1 MKVLATLSIV
11 LLMMS
16 PVSSFLNST
25 PTPRMTELRRQ
36 YMDYLTIFEKKE
48 SGNSFDLF
56 VERLGL
62 VETLNREETRCRW
75 YLTQYS
81 DTEEIDKEIY
91 TKKCRYEL

>member
-1 MKVLATLSIV
+1 MKVLATVSIV
-11 LLMMS
+11 LIMGRKVLGYDS
-16 PVSSFLNST
+16 PK
-25 PTPRMTELRRQ
+25 MTELRRQ
-36 YMDYLTIFEKKE
+36 YMDYLTIFDKKE
-48 SGNSFDLF
+48 IGNSFALF

-62 VETLNREETRCRW
+62 VESFNREETRCRW